1 MAFKK
6 DKEKTTIESQAFN
19 EQLLDM
25 LKGVEDALDNESPQT
40 IEVRGAAIHL
50 KAAIGALAQAGK
62 FAKVKS

>member
-1 MAFKK
+1 MGSK
-6 DKEKTTIESQAFN
+6 DKVIIEPQAFN

-25 LKGVEDALDNESPQT
+25 LKGVHESLEKDSPQT
-40 IEVRGAAIHL
+40 VEVRGAAIHL